1 MEIVLVRTVSSSFLC
16 GQHLGIISLIL
27 SAHPKGEDYCFLYI
41 KGEKVES

>member
-16 GQHLGIISLIL
+16 EEYLGIISFIF